1 MSDIQEE
8 QKRLYKRAK
17 ENDIV
22 FLTKEQFEEYIL
34 FKKIKDLSR
43 KELEEHL
50 LNYAQILNYDKQII
64 EKLKNK
70 INKSTDYIEQIL
82 EFIISK
88 NIKEEKRE
96 YERLEHIINILQG
109 DNK

>member
-8 QKRLYKRAK
+8 QKRLYKRAE
-17 ENDIV
+17 ENDIK
-22 FLTKEQFEEYIL
+22 LLQEEN
-34 FKKIKDLSR
+34 KKL
-43 KELEEHL
+43 KELCDKYEEEH
-50 LNYAQILNYDKQII
+50 NTTFI
-64 EKLKNK
+64 EWQKDIKANK
-70 INKSTDYIEQIL
+70 KAIEYIEQIL

-96 YERLEHIINILQG
+96 YERLEHIVNILKG